1 VFVIVTSLSWQVGYN
16 AGIFLNQLIQ
26 FYSNNATKLRQLQ
39 PVYTIQPVEQPAA
52 YRVIRD
58 LIVLAKVGAYDAHLV
73 G

>member
-1 VFVIVTSLSWQVGYN
+1 M
-16 AGIFLNQLIQ
+16 
-26 FYSNNATKLRQLQ
+26 Q
-39 PVYTIQPVEQPAA
+39 PVVKPVEQPAA